1 MIETSLIYGFITIFS
16 IGMFIISLFSY
27 KRSKNFKILFVSL
40 AFFLFFIKHILLSL
54 GLFITYIN
62 DIISIQTLGIFD
74 LLIIV
79 VLFIAT
85 LKK

>member
-16 IGMFIISLFSY
+16 LGMFIISLFSY

-40 AFFLFFIKHILLSL
+40 AFFLFFIKGILLSL
-54 GLFITYIN
+54 GLFITEIN

-79 VLFIAT
+79 ILFIAT

>member
-16 IGMFIISLFSY
+16 LGMFIISLFSY

-40 AFFLFFIKHILLSL
+40 AFFLFFIKGILLSL
-54 GLFITYIN
+54 GLFITEIN